1 MGEKKPYFDE
11 LDDVSADDVVIAT
24 EAQFDETTTSR
35 TGATA
40 LRWVLTLIV
49 FFLFAGMG
57 WLTWSLAPVVVG
69 ALASAVL
76 FSCMHVVLEWERS
89 VVLRFGKFN
98 RVAGP
103 GLIFMIPLVE
113 YSAATVDMRMRSTAF
128 KAEHV
133 LTADLVPV
141 NVDAVLFWTVWDAG
155 KACSEVKNYVRLVY
169 WAAQTTLRDVMGAV
183 NIAQLSTRREQIDR
197 EVADILERKTN
208 EWGITVVSVEIRDI
222 EIPDDLQE
230 SLSAE
235 ARAERE
241 YNARII
247 LAEVEKEISEMFVD
261 AARTYGREDA
271 ALQLRAMS
279 FVSDSVREKGG
290 LVVIPSALSEAFEVD
305 ACRLTTV
312 PSVPGN
318 GAGYLYSKKNHKHV
332 RQVSQICMI
341 YDTIRATGE
350 GRIVQRSRQGRG
362 RYSVHYRFEG
372 RRRASLYGESG
383 ARGFPR

>member
-57 WLTWSLAPVVVG
+57 WLAWSLAPVVVG

-103 GLIFMIPLVE
+103 GLIFIIPLV
-113 YSAATVDMRMRSTAF
+113 D
-128 KAEHV
+128 V

-222 EIPDDLQE
+222 EIPDELQE

-241 YNARII
+241 YNARVI

-290 LVVIPSALSEAFEVD
+290 LVVIPSALSEAFEGLENI
-305 ACRLTTV
+305 A
-312 PSVPGN
+312 
-318 GAGYLYSKKNHKHV
+318 KK
-332 RQVSQICMI
+332 
-341 YDTIRATGE
+341 G
-350 GRIVQRSRQGRG
+350 
-362 RYSVHYRFEG
+362 
-372 RRRASLYGESG
+372 
-383 ARGFPR
+383 

>member
-1 MGEKKPYFDE
+1 MGEKKSYFDE
-11 LDDVSADDVVIAT
+11 QDETSADGVVIAT
-24 EAQFDETTTSR
+24 EAQFDETTSR

-40 LRWVLTLIV
+40 LRWVLTLVV
-49 FFLFAGMG
+49 FALFAGAA
-57 WLTWSLAPVVVG
+57 WLAWSPVLAVVG
-69 ALASAVL
+69 AVAAAAL
-76 FSCMHVVLEWERS
+76 FSCMHVVLEWKRS

-222 EIPDDLQE
+222 LLPKELQDVM
-230 SLSAE
+230 SLEAQAE
-235 ARAERE
+235 QRKK
-241 YNARII
+241 ARII

-290 LVVIPSALSEAFEVD
+290 LVVIPSALSEAFEGLESI
-305 ACRLTTV
+305 A
-312 PSVPGN
+312 
-318 GAGYLYSKKNHKHV
+318 KK
-332 RQVSQICMI
+332 
-341 YDTIRATGE
+341 G
-350 GRIVQRSRQGRG
+350 
-362 RYSVHYRFEG
+362 
-372 RRRASLYGESG
+372 
-383 ARGFPR
+383 